1 MKSQSQKVTTG
12 EEMEKPNNSHTAQGT
27 LNQASLVV
35 EPIQFLLI
43 ISSSFKMICGP
54 ILLPITEALPRGWAF
69 SSPPLLY
76 CFQDKHLL
84 YARLSPSHCIAQ
96 ADGRLGVFPSLPYRD
111 VPPCPVV
118 CLFEG

>member
-43 ISSSFKMICGP
+43 ISSPFKMICGSH
-54 ILLPITEALPRGWAF
+54 
-69 SSPPLLY
+69 SSPHY
-76 CFQDKHLL
+76 
-84 YARLSPSHCIAQ
+84 
-96 ADGRLGVFPSLPYRD
+96 
-111 VPPCPVV
+111 
-118 CLFEG
+118 